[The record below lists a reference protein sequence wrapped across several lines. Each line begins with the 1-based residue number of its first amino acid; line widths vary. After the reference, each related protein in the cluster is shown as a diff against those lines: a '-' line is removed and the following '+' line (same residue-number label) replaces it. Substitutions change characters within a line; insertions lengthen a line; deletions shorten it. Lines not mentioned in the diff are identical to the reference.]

1 MLWIKNKLKKNLFI
15 YLILKFLYVKIYL
28 NLKEK
33 VRNYIILN
41 LNRKKNNFFKA
52 NPKEKGDTILFGK
65 TFFFPKRSLQYKK
78 FLENFKN
85 DKIFNEY
92 NILKKNFFDIKSID
106 CVLDVGA
113 NIGYQALFYKN
124 FFNSNTK
131 ILCFEPHPISY
142 YFLNENL
149 GQYKNI
155 NLYNFAL
162 GDKES
167 KEIISVPK
175 HESHRL
181 TNLGIASIA
190 KGKTNHLKEEV
201 QVKKFDDLDVLKS
214 EYKSIFIKIDVEGYE
229 KQVLIGMNNFF
240 KKKINTFL
248 QIEINKNY
256 QNFNELNLIIDYL
269 SDLNFTFFIIDKNK
283 LTQLNK
289 KEEILK
295 LCLFQNNEV
304 YCKKTT

>member
-1 MLWIKNKLKKNLFI
+1 MLWIKNKLKKNLYI
-15 YLILKFLYVKIYL
+15 YLSLKFLYVKIYIKL
-28 NLKEK
+28 NEK
-33 VRNYIILN
+33 IRNYIIFN

-65 TFFFPKRSLQYKK
+65 TFFYPKRSLYYEK
-78 FLENFKN
+78 FLEKFKN
-85 DKIFNEY
+85 DKILNEY
-92 NILKKNFFDIKSID
+92 NILKKNFFDVKNID

-124 FFNSNTK
+124 FFTPNTE

-149 GQYKNI
+149 AQYKNI
-155 NLYNFAL
+155 SLYNFAL

-175 HESHRL
+175 HESHRM

-190 KGKTNHLKEEV
+190 KSKTSHLQEEIW
-201 QVKKFDDLDVLKS
+201 VKKFDDLDVLKS
-214 EYKSIFIKIDVEGYE
+214 ECKSVFIKIDVEGYE

-256 QNFNELNLIIDYL
+256 QNFTELKLIINFLY
-269 SDLNFTFFIIDKNK
+269 DLNFTFFIIDKNK
-283 LTQLNK
+283 LIQLNK
-289 KEEILK
+289 KEEIFK
-295 LCLFQNNEV
+295 ICLFQNNEV
-304 YCKKTT
+304 YCKKTI